1 MSRMGSSKVSPPTQ
15 LWFKRPQELECLK
28 YRMTSSMTACDRHR
42 MSPPGASAQASV
54 TICWGWRQ
62 GQMVWARWC
71 QQRKGGSTS
80 RRPLQTAGGR
90 TSALLR
96 RQHAWGRDELVGRGE
111 ARDWLHLK
119 STIIDSLDTLKLMGL
134 QTQYKR
140 GLDHV
145 LMHLDLYALPFHEV
159 SVFETTIRIL
169 GGLLSAFHLSRDVGL
184 LTKAVQLGEMLM
196 PAFNTSLGVA
206 LPNLM
211 IPKDLPAMQGVKQGG
226 STVIAAVG
234 TLSLEFSTLSHLTG
248 RPEFEAAAM
257 QFWQL
262 LNEMGTFD
270 GLFCESLNVEAMA
283 CHTPHMGLGSPSD
296 SFYEVTW
303 TLTLTLTLTLIYTPC
318 I

>member
-1 MSRMGSSKVSPPTQ
+1 M
-15 LWFKRPQELECLK
+15 
-28 YRMTSSMTACDRHR
+28 
-42 MSPPGASAQASV
+42 
-54 TICWGWRQ
+54 I
-62 GQMVWARWC
+62 
-71 QQRKGGSTS
+71 
-80 RRPLQTAGGR
+80 

-111 ARDWLHLK
+111 SRDWLHLK

-184 LTKAVQLGEMLM
+184 LTKAVQLGEMLL

-211 IPKDLPAMQGVKQGG
+211 IPKDLPVELDLWRLPACVQAMQGVKQGG

-234 TLSLEFSTLSHLTG
+234 SLSLEFSTLSHLT
-248 RPEFEAAAM
+248 
-257 QFWQL
+257 
-262 LNEMGTFD
+262 
-270 GLFCESLNVEAMA
+270 
-283 CHTPHMGLGSPSD
+283 
-296 SFYEVTW
+296 
-303 TLTLTLTLTLIYTPC
+303 
-318 I
+318 